1 MSAII
6 EFLSKLWSPRSNNR
20 GSRSDSQRGGGKEK
34 LAITGLLSRRKKPAG
49 GYFIS
54 SVGQRQNDAIR
65 EKKKKRSLGFFFS
78 PHPPF

>member
-20 GSRSDSQRGGGKEK
+20 GSRCDSRKGGGET
-34 LAITGLLSRRKKPAG
+34 LAITELLSRRKKPAG
-49 GYFIS
+49 GYFMS

-65 EKKKKRSLGFFFS
+65 GKKKKKEIRLFFFS